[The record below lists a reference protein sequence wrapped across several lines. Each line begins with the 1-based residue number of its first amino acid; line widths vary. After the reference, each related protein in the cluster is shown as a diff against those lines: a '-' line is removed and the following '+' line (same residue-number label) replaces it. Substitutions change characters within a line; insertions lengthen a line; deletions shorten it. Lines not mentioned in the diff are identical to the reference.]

1 MPEGFL
7 VYPLHL
13 PGKTPTPEGGIEHGL
28 IYEFF
33 GLFPR
38 PSWERVRVRGENS
51 IVRRHPL
58 TPALSHGGERAG
70 VRVLS
75 YGIEC

>member
-13 PGKTPTPEGGIEHGL
+13 PRKTPTHVGIEHGL

-51 IVRRHPL
+51 IVLRHPL
-58 TPALSHGGERAG
+58 TPALSHGGEREKTA
-70 VRVLS
+70 VLVVWN
-75 YGIEC
+75 